1 MTHDDRVSDAHFD
14 SAPGHAAPA
23 TGVAVAPD
31 VLRPAAGWELIGL
44 LRRSLEDSQRI
55 AIVGGGSKAHIG
67 PTPDADLVIDI
78 TNLRGIIDV
87 DPVARLV
94 RVHAGT
100 RIRALEQELVR
111 QGFMLCFE
119 ALDFGALFGGEPWQG
134 TVGGSVASNLV
145 GSRQLISGDMT
156 RNVVSAQLVTGRAQ
170 TLTLGGGARH
180 APRSPDILASLAGS
194 WGRFGI
200 ITEVG
205 LRIEPLPEETLS
217 VAVFGLDH
225 RLASSAL
232 AELAANVPGLTGALH
247 IDDALLPR
255 LWSERVRDLPGSMT
269 VGRIEGRSRALPQL
283 LERARRILDIYA
295 PSEILSDL
303 DSTALW
309 SELQSLSPFE
319 AGSGALWRIVIPA
332 RFACEVVDILKT
344 RVGGDVMID
353 CAGAVVWFE
362 TIEPPDAT
370 ASDIRRV
377 LASFGGQATLIRAS
391 ADVRAR
397 VDSFH
402 PTEPP
407 LDWVVG
413 ALKAHFDPDGL
424 INRGR
429 VHADL

>member
-1 MTHDDRVSDAHFD
+1 VTNDDGFLDTAM
-14 SAPGHAAPA
+14 SAPPPA
-23 TGVAVAPD
+23 DPLAAPD

-44 LRRSLEDSQRI
+44 LRRSLDDGQRI
-55 AIVGGGSKAHIG
+55 LVKGGGSKASIG
-67 PTPDADLVIDI
+67 PPADADLVIDI
-78 TNLRGIIDV
+78 TNLRGIIEI

-94 RVHAGT
+94 RVQAGT

-111 QGFMLCFE
+111 QGFMLSFE

-134 TVGGSVASNLV
+134 TVGGTVASNLV
-145 GSRQLISGDMT
+145 GSRQLVSGDMT
-156 RNVVSAQLVTGRAQ
+156 RNIVSAQLVTGRAQ
-170 TLTLGGGARH
+170 TLTLGGTRH
-180 APRSPDILASLAGS
+180 GPRSPDILASLGGS

-200 ITEVG
+200 ITDVG

-225 RLASSAL
+225 RLGSAAL
-232 AELAANVPGLTGALH
+232 AELAANVPGLTGALY
-247 IDDALLPR
+247 IDDALRPR

-269 VGRIEGRSRALPQL
+269 VGRIEGRSRALPEL

-309 SELQSLSPFE
+309 SEFQSLTPFE
-319 AGSGALWRIVIPA
+319 AGSGALWRIVIPS

-429 VHADL
+429 VHGDH